1 LLVFLL
7 TFITLKSTSMLKKP
21 FKAAMPALLF
31 VAMCTSVA
39 LYSCASAEEKKE
51 ESTETVA
58 PATPAVDS
66 PATMPGDTSKK
77 DTMDDAS
84 TRPVVPPNKAN

>member
-1 LLVFLL
+1 LLANLL
-7 TFITLKSTSMLKKP
+7 TFITLKSKSMLRKP

-31 VAMCTSVA
+31 VALCTSVA

-51 ESTETVA
+51 ESTESVA
-58 PATPAVDS
+58 PAAVDS
-66 PATMPGDTSKK
+66 PATMPGDTTKK
-77 DTMDDAS
+77 DSMDDAS